1 MGSRSLSISINQHFD
16 ALRNAFDKVWASLE
30 QDETY
35 RPANV
40 LAERDRLAEII
51 IDLAQVHR
59 LPASDIPQIATW
71 IMRGRVRTKDEMVGF
86 VTPEVLEASSHP
98 VGNPK
103 REQ

>member
-1 MGSRSLSISINQHFD
+1 MGSRSPINQHFD
-16 ALRNAFDKVWASLE
+16 ALRDAFDEAWASLE
-30 QDETY
+30 KDESY
-35 RPANV
+35 RPANI

-71 IMRGRVRTKDEMVGF
+71 IMRGRVRTKDDIAGF
-86 VTPEVLEASSHP
+86 FASDVLDASAHEVRNL
-98 VGNPK
+98 K

>member
-1 MGSRSLSISINQHFD
+1 MGSRSPISQHFD
-16 ALRNAFDKVWASLE
+16 ALRDAFDKVWASLE
-30 QDETY
+30 QDEAY

-59 LPASDIPQIATW
+59 LPASDVPQVATW
-71 IMRGRVRTKDEMVGF
+71 IMRGRVRAKDDVAGF
-86 VTPEVLEASSHP
+86 FSSDVLDAIAHEVR
-98 VGNPK
+98 NPK